1 MLYTTSTVQEI
12 LDDPHGKMVLELHL
26 PGLLDSPYL
35 GMVMGMTLEQLAQHD
50 SDRLR
55 PQKLDAIDAA
65 LRAQTSSHD
74 PRDKRTPV
82 QPNIIFV
89 LSDQHNPLIIGN
101 HGDPFVRTPNLDR
114 LTAEGTAL
122 DNCYC
127 GSPLCVPS
135 RSALLSGLLPHRT
148 GIFTNFQAL
157 PSDQTTFVHALAIAG
172 YDTVLAGRMH
182 FVGPDQRHGFA
193 ERLVGDITPSTI
205 GVGYDNY
212 GVLRGTTGQNRV
224 AATKSGP
231 GRSAVLQYDEAVL
244 AAACGYLEQRAET
257 SKPLFM
263 TVGFYGPHCP
273 FVCPHD
279 LFEHYY
285 ETLPHPE
292 PLDDMRG
299 ALHPAVEKWLSN
311 RGILDLDLDTI
322 HRARAAYY
330 GLIELMDQYVGRLR
344 ETIAATIGSE
354 NTLIIYSS
362 DHGDMAG
369 DKGMFWKSNMY
380 EGSVRVPAIFHLPDA
395 IPAGRRITGLTSLLD
410 FGPTLIE
417 LAGAPALPLAD
428 GQSIWPQLTGDKEI
442 DPDRVVLS
450 MCGDLKGDL
459 PSAMVRQGPW
469 KLIDH
474 HSYATPQLFN
484 LEDDPHEQMD
494 LGDSESHAE
503 VKQALY
509 QELNQVWDGA
519 AVHEHVQRVAAYTNL
534 RGQFNTKTG
543 NRYPDDW
550 RGDPEDNTVDDVNPA

>member
-1 MLYTTSTVQEI
+1 MLSTTNTVQEI
-12 LDDPHGKMVLELHL
+12 LDDPRGKAVLEQHL
-26 PGLLDSPYL
+26 AGLLNSSYL
-35 GMVMGMTLEQLAQHD
+35 GMLMGMSLEQLSQHD
-50 SDRLR
+50 SERLN
-55 PQKLDAIDAA
+55 PQKLVAIDAA
-65 LRAQTSSHD
+65 LRAQTSGQRPD
-74 PRDKRTPV
+74 AGGTPAS
-82 QPNIIFV
+82 PNIIFV
-89 LSDQHNPLIIGN
+89 LSDQHNPLIVGS

-114 LTAEGTAL
+114 LTAEGAVL

-157 PSDQTTFVHALAIAG
+157 PSDETTFVHALAIAG
-172 YDTVLAGRMH
+172 YETTLVGRMH
-182 FVGPDQRHGFA
+182 FVGPDQRHGFS

-212 GVLRGTTGQNRV
+212 GELRGTTGQNRQ
-224 AATKSGP
+224 AAVKSGP
-231 GRSAVLQYDEAVL
+231 GRSAVLQYDEDVL
-244 AAACGYLEQRAET
+244 EAACAYLEQRAET
-257 SKPLFM
+257 SQPLFM

-273 FVCPHD
+273 FVCPRD
-279 LFEHYY
+279 LFDHYY
-285 ETLPHPE
+285 DTIPRPE
-292 PLDDMRG
+292 PLDDLRST
-299 ALHPAVEKWLSN
+299 LHPAVRKWLTN
-311 RGILDLDLDTI
+311 RGILDLDLETI

-330 GLIELMDQYVGRLR
+330 GLIELMDRYVGRLR
-344 ETIAATIGSE
+344 EAVAATIGLE

-380 EGSVRVPAIFHLPDA
+380 EGSVRVPAIFHMPGI

-417 LAGAPALPLAD
+417 LTGAPSLPLAD
-428 GQSIWPQLTGDKEI
+428 GQSIWPQLTGDETI
-442 DPDRVVLS
+442 NPDRAVLS

-469 KLIDH
+469 KLVDH
-474 HSYATPQLFN
+474 YSYATPQLFN
-484 LEDDPHEQMD
+484 LDDDPHEQMD
-494 LGDSESHAE
+494 LGASESHAE
-503 VKQALY
+503 IRQALY
-509 QELNQVWDGA
+509 EELNQVWDGA

-550 RGDPEDNTVDDVNPA
+550 RGNADANTIDDVSLA